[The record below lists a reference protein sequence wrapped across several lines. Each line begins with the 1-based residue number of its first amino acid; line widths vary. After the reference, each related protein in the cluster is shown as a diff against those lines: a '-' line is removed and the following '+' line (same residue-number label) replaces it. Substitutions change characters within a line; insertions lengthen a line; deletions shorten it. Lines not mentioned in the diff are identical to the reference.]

1 MQAIGEPASTRIKG
15 CRVRTSTA
23 LRRMSELG
31 FDFAGIHAIDSLDD
45 HALSAVRS
53 LVDVIVDEMLTIE
66 PVLLTKVDAVA
77 PVARALRK
85 TGVRWLQLHRTWSVD
100 GLDALLTALRSE
112 PLNTKVIM
120 LVDPEETPS
129 RELTTEILDLV
140 DFVILD
146 HRQGGTGR
154 LLDSRALHRTLDV
167 IPIDRVFL
175 AGGITPDNVASL
187 VSSYRPYA
195 VDAQSS
201 LLGPSGDH
209 DVDRLV
215 AFATAVRRLGAEGG
229 APRAIR

>member
-1 MQAIGEPASTRIKG
+1 MQAIGEPASARIKG

-45 HALSAVRS
+45 RNLSTVRS
-53 LVDVIVDEMLTIE
+53 LVDVIADEALAVE
-66 PVLLTKVDAVA
+66 PVLLTKVDTVA
-77 PVARALRK
+77 TVARALRK

-100 GLDALLTALRSE
+100 SLDVLLIALRSE
-112 PLNTKVIM
+112 SPDARVIM
-120 LVDPEETPS
+120 LVDPEEPPS
-129 RELTTEILDLV
+129 RALVTEFLDLV

-154 LLDSRALHRTLDV
+154 LLGSRALHRTLDM
-167 IPIDRVFL
+167 IPSDRVFL
-175 AGGITPDNVASL
+175 AGGITPDNVATL

-201 LLGPSGDH
+201 LLGPDGDH
-209 DVDRLV
+209 DVRRLV
-215 AFATAVRRLGAEGG
+215 AFATAVRTLEGEGG